1 MNRKDQPTLRIP
13 LSLVNEKPR
22 KDNEDPSWRPSETE
36 RKPERRESQDQ
47 ATHGP
52 EDRRGEDRTTM

>member
-1 MNRKDQPTLRIP
+1 MNRKDQPTHRDPTLIG
-13 LSLVNEKPR
+13 NEKPR

-36 RKPERRESQDQ
+36 RKPERSESQDQ

-52 EDRRGEDRTTM
+52 EDRRGEDRKTM